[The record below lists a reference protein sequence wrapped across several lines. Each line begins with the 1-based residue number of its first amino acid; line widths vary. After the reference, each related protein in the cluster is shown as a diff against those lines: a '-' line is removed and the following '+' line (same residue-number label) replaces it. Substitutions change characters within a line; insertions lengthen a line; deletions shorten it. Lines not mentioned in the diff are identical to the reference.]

1 MTIEYYEVKDVEKV
15 VKVVREV
22 LERFDF
28 IEVAVVFGSVLRRSI
43 VRDIDIGIA
52 VNRGISLE
60 EYNEIASLLEQALN
74 IPVDLAILN
83 DAPPPLRFKALA
95 EGIKVIVRDKKKLFY
110 MITESFME
118 LEDISQLHFMDS
130 KEVFL

>member
-1 MTIEYYEVKDVEKV
+1 MTIEYYEVKDVDSV
-15 VKVVREV
+15 AKVVREI

-60 EYNEIASLLEQALN
+60 EYNEIA
-74 IPVDLAILN
+74 
-83 DAPPPLRFKALA
+83 
-95 EGIKVIVRDKKKLFY
+95 
-110 MITESFME
+110 
-118 LEDISQLHFMDS
+118 
-130 KEVFL
+130 

>member
-1 MTIEYYEVKDVEKV
+1 MTIEYYEVKDVDSV

-52 VNRGISLE
+52 VNRKISLE

-74 IPVDLAILN
+74 IPIDLVILN
-83 DAPPPLRFKALA
+83 DAPPLLRFKALA

-118 LEDISQLHFMDS
+118 LEDISQLHSRF
-130 KEVFL
+130 

>member
-15 VKVVREV
+15 AKVVREV

-52 VNRGISLE
+52 VNREISLE

-74 IPVDLAILN
+74 IPVDLVILN
-83 DAPPPLRFKALA
+83 DAPPLLRFKALA

-118 LEDISQLHFMDS
+118 LEDISQLHSRF
-130 KEVFL
+130 

>member
-1 MTIEYYEVKDVEKV
+1 MTIEYYEVKDVDSV
-15 VKVVREV
+15 VKVVREI

-28 IEVAVVFGSVLRRSI
+28 IEVAVIFGSVLRRSI

-74 IPVDLAILN
+74 IPVDLVILN
-83 DAPPPLRFKALA
+83 DAPPLLRFKALA
-95 EGIKVIVRDKKKLFY
+95 EGIKVIVRDKKLFY

-118 LEDISQLHFMDS
+118 LEDIFQFHFMDS
-130 KEVFL
+130 SREG